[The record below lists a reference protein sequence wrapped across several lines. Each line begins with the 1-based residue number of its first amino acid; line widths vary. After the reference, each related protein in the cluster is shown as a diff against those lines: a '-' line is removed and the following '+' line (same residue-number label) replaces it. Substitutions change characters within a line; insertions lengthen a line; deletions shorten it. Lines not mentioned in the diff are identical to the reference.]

1 MIDAGVVE
9 TTMTSIKQE
18 RIRRVSI
25 GRIVLGAYVVLAALF
40 LATPVVVVIL
50 VSLDTAS
57 YVRFPPSGVTLR
69 WYWQVITSE
78 TMVLAMQNS
87 IIVGVACTALAL
99 LLGVPAAVVVAR
111 RRFWGR
117 DAVYA
122 LLLSPLTVPWIVVGL
137 SLLFLWAA
145 LGRNLSLYTLIVG
158 HTVVG
163 LPYVVRTC
171 TAVLAGI
178 PPSYEAAAR
187 TLGAGRSQAFRL
199 VTLPMMRMGI
209 IAGAVFSFLISFIN
223 VPVSLFATTS
233 TNVTIPVAIFSQM
246 LSNFDPGVAA
256 ISTLQ
261 LLIILAILYVSQRI
275 ARIGD
280 FLI

>member
-1 MIDAGVVE
+1 MADAGA
-9 TTMTSIKQE
+9 TRTCIE
-18 RIRRVSI
+18 RQRARRPPI
-25 GRIVLGAYVVLAALF
+25 GRILLGAYIALSTLF
-40 LATPVVVVIL
+40 LAAPVLVVVL
-50 VSLDTAS
+50 VSLDTGT
-57 YVRFPPSGVTLR
+57 YVQFPPSGLTLR
-69 WYWQVITSE
+69 WYWEVFASQTL
-78 TMVLAMQNS
+78 VLAIQNS
-87 IIVGVACTALAL
+87 IIVGVACTVLAL
-99 LLGVPAAVVVAR
+99 LLGVPAALVVAR
-111 RRFWGR
+111 RRFPGR

-145 LGRNLSLYTLIVG
+145 LGLDLSIYTLIVG

-163 LPYVVRTC
+163 LPYVIRTC

-187 TLGAGRSQAFRL
+187 TLGAGRVQAFWL

-209 IAGAVFSFLISFIN
+209 AAGAVFAFLISFIN

-233 TNVTIPVAIFSQM
+233 TNITIPVAIFSQM

-261 LLIILAILYVSQRI
+261 LIIILAILYVSQRI
-275 ARIGD
+275 ARFGD
-280 FLI
+280 FLV